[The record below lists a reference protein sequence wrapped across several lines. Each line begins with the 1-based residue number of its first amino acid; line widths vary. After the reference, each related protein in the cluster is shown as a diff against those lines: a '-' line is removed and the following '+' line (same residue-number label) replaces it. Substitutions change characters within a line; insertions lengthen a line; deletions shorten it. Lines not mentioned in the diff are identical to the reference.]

1 MAEDS
6 RSKLGGLLK
15 PPTIWFVGALS
26 LGAIAI
32 SVVGIERLSELS
44 PENTTPVASETPPVT
59 STLKYIT
66 GLGRIEPQGEVIE
79 LSASSL
85 SEGARIEEL
94 LVEEGD
100 RVGKGDIVAILDS
113 RDRLQASLQQAQK
126 EVNVQQAE
134 LAKIRA
140 GAKQGE
146 IDAQKATISRLEAEL
161 QRSTEGQQA
170 NIAKLKAQFQ
180 REKEAQEA
188 NIARLRAR
196 LQREREAQQANLARL
211 EAQLERE
218 EEAEEAKVASA
229 RASLRRQT
237 QEQQANIARLEAELE
252 GTKATSKATL
262 NRIEAELRTS
272 EAEYERNEGLYEE
285 GAISTSFF
293 DSKRLDM
300 ESDRAE
306 LQEAEAILEQNVE
319 TIQQQINQARA
330 ELDRIQETGRQD
342 INEAEANLL
351 RTRETVREQI
361 REAEAQLNQTLETVR
376 EEIREARANLDRIIE
391 TGIEQIR
398 QEEATL
404 SRIRETGLQQIRE
417 AEANLDRI
425 SEVRFEDVQA
435 AQAAVERAIA
445 AAKKAEAEL
454 ELAFVKSPIE
464 GQVLE
469 INAREGERIATT
481 SSDGIVEIGK
491 TDQMYVVAEIY
502 ETDIS
507 RVRVGQAAI
516 ITSSAF
522 TGELAG
528 TVERVGMQIGK
539 KDVLN
544 TDPAADTDARVV
556 EVKIRLDNES
566 SQKVKQLTNL
576 QVDVRILADG
586 SE

>member
-6 RSKLGGLLK
+6 KSKLGGLLK
-15 PPTIWFVGALS
+15 PPTIMFVGALS
-26 LGAIAI
+26 IGAIAI
-32 SVVGIERLSELS
+32 SVVGVKQLLELRK
-44 PENTTPVASETPPVT
+44 EEITPVASETETP
-59 STLKYIT
+59 SLKYVT

-100 RVGKGDIVAILDS
+100 RVGKGDMVAILDS
-113 RDRLQASLQQAQK
+113 RDRLVASLQEAQK
-126 EVNVQQAE
+126 EVSVQQAE
-134 LAKIRA
+134 LAKVRA

-146 IDAQKATISRLEAEL
+146 INAQKATISRLQAEL

-170 NIAKLKAQFQ
+170 NIAKLQAQFQ
-180 REKEAQEA
+180 REQEAQEA

-196 LQREREAQQANLARL
+196 LQREREAKQANLARL

-229 RASLRRQT
+229 TASLKRQT

-252 GTKATSKATL
+252 GTKATAKATF
-262 NRIEAELRTS
+262 NRIKAELRTS
-272 EAEYERNEGLYEE
+272 EAEYKRYQTLYEE
-285 GAISTSFF
+285 GAISTSLF
-293 DSKRLDM
+293 DSKRLAL

-306 LQEAEAILEQNVE
+306 LQEAEAILEQNIE

-330 ELDRIQETGRQD
+330 ELDRIQETGEQE
-342 INEAEANLL
+342 INEAQANLQG
-351 RTRETVREQI
+351 TRETVREQI

-391 TGIEQIR
+391 TGIEQLR
-398 QEEATL
+398 EEEATL
-404 SRIRETGLQQIRE
+404 NRIRETGLEQIRE

-435 AQAAVERAIA
+435 AQASVERAIA
-445 AAKKAEAEL
+445 GAKKAEAEL

-464 GQVLE
+464 GRVLE
-469 INAREGERIATT
+469 INARVGERIATT
-481 SSDGIVEIGK
+481 SSEGIVELGR

-502 ETDIS
+502 ETDIG

-516 ITSSAF
+516 ITSGAF

-566 SQKVKQLTNL
+566 SQKVKDLTNL

-586 SE
+586 GE

>member
-32 SVVGIERLSELS
+32 SVVGVQQLLELRR
-44 PENTTPVASETPPVT
+44 EEITPVASNTTITP
-59 STLKYIT
+59 TLKYVT
-66 GLGRIEPQGEVIE
+66 GLGRIEPQGEVIQ
-79 LSASSL
+79 LSASSF

-94 LVEEGD
+94 LVLEGD
-100 RVGKGDIVAILDS
+100 RVGKGDVVAILDS
-113 RDRLQASLQQAQK
+113 RDRLVASLQESQK
-126 EVNVQQAE
+126 EVSVQQAE
-134 LAKIRA
+134 LAKVRA

-161 QRSTEGQQA
+161 QRSTEVQQA

-188 NIARLRAR
+188 KIARLRAR
-196 LQREREAQQANLARL
+196 LQREREARQANLARL

-237 QEQQANIARLEAELE
+237 QEQQANIARLEAQLK
-252 GTKATSKATL
+252 GTKATAKATF
-262 NRIEAELRTS
+262 NRIKAELRTS
-272 EAEYERNEGLYEE
+272 EAEYERNQSLYEE
-285 GAISTSFF
+285 GAISTSLF
-293 DSKRLDM
+293 DSKRLVL

-330 ELDRIQETGRQD
+330 ELDRIQETGRQE
-342 INEAEANLL
+342 INEAEANLQ
-351 RTRETVREQI
+351 RTRETVRQQI
-361 REAEAQLNQTLETVR
+361 LEAKAQLNQTLETVR

-404 SRIRETGLQQIRE
+404 SRIGETGLQQIRE

-464 GQVLE
+464 GRVLE

-481 SSDGIVEIGK
+481 SSEGIVEIGK

-502 ETDIS
+502 ETDIG
-507 RVRVGQAAI
+507 RVRVGQAAT
-516 ITSSAF
+516 ITSGAF
-522 TGELAG
+522 IGELAG

-539 KDVLN
+539 KDILN

-566 SQKVKQLTNL
+566 SQKVKDLTNL

-586 SE
+586 GE